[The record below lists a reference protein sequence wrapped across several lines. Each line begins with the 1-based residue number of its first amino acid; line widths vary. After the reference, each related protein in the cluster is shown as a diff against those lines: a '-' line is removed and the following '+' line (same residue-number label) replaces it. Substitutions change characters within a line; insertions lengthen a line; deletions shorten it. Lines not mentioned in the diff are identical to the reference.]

1 MLKLELQFSGV
12 DDLVTNILNQLFV
25 PLATLLDH
33 TVVLWFAFCFSLTQ
47 YTISGITFQRTG
59 DIILLPAIIGAVV
72 EARHGSIAWPAGL
85 VFLVGVMLYA

>member
-33 TVVLWFAFCFSLTQ
+33 TVVAMVCVLFFAYAIYDLRDHF
-47 YTISGITFQRTG
+47 
-59 DIILLPAIIGAVV
+59 PAHRG
-72 EARHGSIAWPAGL
+72 HYPPPD
-85 VFLVGVMLYA
+85 YH